1 MWDSFGVVGANQSF
15 LLHLPSMSAT
25 FIYLTVGGN
34 VPLDN
39 LSFMTNWL
47 YVIISLSFLVTNCS
61 TKQKFA
67 RKDDEPLF
75 ANLDSDELN
84 YTETV
89 KKAKSEISLFQQ
101 ELIVKPE
108 TSTACVKILIP
119 DNQEKGAF
127 IWLVNP
133 TFELDTC
140 VAEIFEIPNEFEDF
154 RVGDKLKFH
163 KEDIQDWYILD
174 KDGRMKGGYSLRYMR
189 LKLSEKEQIE
199 FDKYIGV
206 KVYL

>member
-1 MWDSFGVVGANQSF
+1 
-15 LLHLPSMSAT
+15 
-25 FIYLTVGGN
+25 
-34 VPLDN
+34 
-39 LSFMTNWL
+39 MTKWL

-61 TKQKFA
+61 TKKKFE
-67 RKDDEPLF
+67 RKEREPLF
-75 ANLDSDELN
+75 ANLDSDEVN
-84 YTETV
+84 YKKTV
-89 KKAKSEISLFQQ
+89 KKAQSEISLFQQ

-108 TSTACVKILIP
+108 TSTACVKIFIP
-119 DNQEKGAF
+119 DNRDKGAF

-133 TFELDTC
+133 AFELDTC
-140 VAEIFEIPNEFEDF
+140 VAEIFEIPNEFGDF

-174 KDGRMKGGYSLRYMR
+174 KEGRMKGGFSLRYMR
-189 LKLSEKEQIE
+189 QKLSVKEQIE